1 MAAEDFVLDDQL
13 EATLAQVR
21 LRSLRE
27 AAERAAQ
34 LHRDEE
40 LDELFLHQG
49 LEQDRAAA
57 EKKAFWEAY
66 AQAVVDLV
74 SDSDD
79 E

>member
-1 MAAEDFVLDDQL
+1 M
-13 EATLAQVR
+13 R
-21 LRSLRE
+21 LRSLAE

-49 LEQDRAAA
+49 LEQDRAAV

-66 AQAVVDLV
+66 TQEVVDLV